1 MMNEHKAR
9 TTPLEIKVAVFGLI
23 AMLLAILFFSFSVRV
38 NPGEIGIKID
48 MYGSDKGVEVEVLT
62 TGRNFY
68 NSITHDVVT
77 YPSYIQQADYNSLQF
92 QDQDGLMMSANV
104 AISYK
109 FTPENIP
116 ALYQEYRKEA
126 GYITE
131 VYFPT
136 WIKNAMVKESAT
148 MKVDKIYGEEKEQF
162 RSNVLES
169 LRKDFDSK
177 GIYVEDIYFTNGIT
191 IPPAVSSRIS
201 EKIKATQIA
210 QQKENELQA
219 VTAEAAKRVA
229 EEEGKAKSRIIEAES
244 RANANKILNSSLTP
258 NVIRFKELEL
268 QKDAISKWD
277 GAQPTVVG
285 GNDGLILDL
294 GTLK

>member
-1 MMNEHKAR
+1 MNENYKK
-9 TTPLEIKVAVFGLI
+9 TTPMELKVMFGLSI
-23 AMLLAILFFSFSVRV
+23 LIFAAILFFSFSVRV

-48 MYGSDKGVEVEVLT
+48 MYGDDKGVEVEVLT
-62 TGRNFY
+62 TGRNFF
-68 NSITHDVVT
+68 NAITHDVVT
-77 YPSYIQQADYNSLQF
+77 YPSYIQQENYESLQF
-92 QDQDGLMMSANV
+92 QDQDGLMMGADV

-116 ALYQEYRKEA
+116 SLYQEYRREA
-126 GYITE
+126 DHITE

-148 MKVDKIYGEEKEQF
+148 MKVDKIYGEQKEDF
-162 RSNVLES
+162 RSNVLAS

-191 IPPAVSSRIS
+191 IPKAVSNRIS

-244 RANANKILNSSLTP
+244 RANANKILNSSLTS

-268 QKDAISKWD
+268 QKDAITKWN

-285 GNDGLILDL
+285 GSEGLILDL